1 MNPIRPILNFMK
13 ETPPESIFF
22 KATCLIPVVGLI
34 VQLWKDS
41 IMRQELKAIKLD
53 EVDIASNEG
62 KRRYNLSIQKVVEII
77 NLSSF
82 SVTAGRFVDFAMV
95 IAGLIVSTS
104 YPRLGSAF
112 FFYGF
117 FSLITRQIIH
127 LSDWSLDS
135 EISKKRPQNAGMDYA
150 FVRMK

>member
-13 ETPPESIFF
+13 ETPSESIYF
-22 KATCLIPVVGLI
+22 KVICLIPVVGLI

-62 KRRYNLSIQKVVEII
+62 KERYNCSIQKVIEII

-82 SVTAGRFVDFAMV
+82 SVTAGRFVDIAMI
-95 IAGLIVSTS
+95 IAGLIVSRS
-104 YPRLGSAF
+104 NPRLGSAF

-117 FSLITRQIIH
+117 FSWITRQIIH

-135 EISKKRPQNAGMDYA
+135 EISKKRPQNAGLDYA
-150 FVRMK
+150 FVMMK